1 MLAAGRRLKNILTPP
16 QAFLDWCFSPLSADV
31 KNRQS
36 QQFLPSRPS
45 AHLTLPSSSFFILFT
60 APKTLWKP
68 RTIYIE
74 NVQFESS
81 WPTQLLQFNLT
92 RISTSISPKDMFW
105 FGCFNPSIF
114 GQNPWDHWPGF
125 TAPWTRNRP
134 TITLSLVLQKDD
146 LLIEKWL
153 TILVWAVFLGCFFVQ
168 IALYVFLVGFE
179 NSFGIWQTF
188 LWKVISHRWFCESW
202 YCCILKQY
210 QGDCATN
217 KCNLWT
223 QIVCLAGS
231 SASHVYMG
239 SPPPT
244 RWPIFHLVG
253 QLTSSSASHL
263 NLTENWSLLFGTM
276 PPANT

>member
-1 MLAAGRRLKNILTPP
+1 MLAAGRWLKNILTPP

-134 TITLSLVLQKDD
+134 TITLSLVSQKDD

-153 TILVWAVFLGCFFVQ
+153 TILIWAVFLGCFFRP
-168 IALYVFLVGFE
+168 
-179 NSFGIWQTF
+179 NS
-188 LWKVISHRWFCESW
+188 
-202 YCCILKQY
+202 
-210 QGDCATN
+210 
-217 KCNLWT
+217 
-223 QIVCLAGS
+223 IVCVFGWIWKQFW
-231 SASHVYMG
+231 Y
-239 SPPPT
+239 
-244 RWPIFHLVG
+244 
-253 QLTSSSASHL
+253 LTNVFVEGHFPQMVLWVLILLYSEAISRRL
-263 NLTENWSLLFGTM
+263 CDEQMQSLD
-276 PPANT
+276 ANCVFSRQFSLPRLYGVATTN